1 MQTTHIAYA
10 SADLH
15 LMQSTLN
22 RDLTNIHRWR
32 LCNKL
37 TLNTTTTQFMFI
49 GSRQKMSRLSE
60 SFELSIDNVPIKQV
74 STAKS
79 LGIIIDDT
87 IYCYYMLLHIIM

>member
-1 MQTTHIAYA
+1 
-10 SADLH
+10 
-15 LMQSTLN
+15 
-22 RDLTNIHRWR
+22 
-32 LCNKL
+32 
-37 TLNTTTTQFMFI
+37 
-49 GSRQKMSRLSE
+49 MSRLSE